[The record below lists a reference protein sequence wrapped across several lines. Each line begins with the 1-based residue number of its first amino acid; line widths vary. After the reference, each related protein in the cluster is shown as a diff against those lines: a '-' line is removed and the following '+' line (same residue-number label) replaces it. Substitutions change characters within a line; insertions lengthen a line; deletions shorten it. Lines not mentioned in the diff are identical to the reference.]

1 MSTGDLALRPPQR
14 GRTSQSGGSYLL
26 LLVAVAAVGVVAAHA
41 LQTGEALRRRV
52 AEHALLDAGAA
63 WEAALV
69 SHGARPRTVE
79 ELLRDPRFPGVRRH
93 LRRVPIDP
101 LTGQP
106 TWGLLRD
113 PQGGIVGVFS
123 LADGTPHR
131 REGFTGAR
139 RHFNSAGSYRD
150 WTFGAPP
157 HQSLRID
164 STSERNSRL

>member
-1 MSTGDLALRPPQR
+1 MLLA
-14 GRTSQSGGSYLL
+14 S
-26 LLVAVAAVGVVAAHA
+26 VAALGAIAAHA
-41 LQTGEALRRRV
+41 LHTGETVRRRA
-52 AEHALLDAGAA
+52 AERALLEAGAV

-79 ELLRDPRFPGVRRH
+79 SLLRDPRFPGVRRH
-93 LRRVPIDP
+93 LRRVPVDP
-101 LTGQP
+101 ITGQP

-113 PQGGIVGVFS
+113 AQGGIVAVFG

-139 RHFNSAGSYRD
+139 GHFNGATSYRD